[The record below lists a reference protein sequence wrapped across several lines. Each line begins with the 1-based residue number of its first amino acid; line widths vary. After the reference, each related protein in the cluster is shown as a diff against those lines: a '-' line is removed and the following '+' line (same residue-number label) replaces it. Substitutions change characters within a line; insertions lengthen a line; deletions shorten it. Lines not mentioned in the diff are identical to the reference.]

1 MYVKDFEE
9 IIRALQELS
18 EDDLRKLIRA
28 FFAKNVSRG
37 NVQPLHGAGEHG
49 KDLVAVV
56 DNIQEPLGRT
66 QILFIQVKK
75 GEITQTDWNNRIIG
89 QMQDALNS
97 LEAEFPRG
105 TSRDN
110 PRRLLLFLSGELTPE
125 ASTSISA
132 WNRNQ
137 PIPVEVFSIFG
148 IWDLFR
154 KYGVKPSDFPD
165 LLVLAKTL
173 NL

>member
-1 MYVKDFEE
+1 MFVEDSD
-9 IIRALQELS
+9 IIKALQALS

-28 FFAKNVSRG
+28 FFAKNISRG

-49 KDLVAVV
+49 KDAVAVV
-56 DNIQEPLGRT
+56 DGIQDPLGRT
-66 QILFIQVKK
+66 QILFVQVKK
-75 GEITQTDWNNRIIG
+75 GDISLTDWANRICG
-89 QMQDALNS
+89 QMQEALNT

-125 ASTSISA
+125 TAASISA

-137 PIPVEVFSIFG
+137 PIPVEVFNILD
-148 IWDLFR
+148 IWTLFR
-154 KYGVKPSDFPD
+154 KYGVKPSDFTD
-165 LLVLAKTL
+165 LLTLARTL
-173 NL
+173 SL